1 MNDRTISLKSF
12 AGFELFIEGKIDM
25 IESKKHGYISFRRKK
40 VDEEE
45 LPSGASR
52 LFSVLLCSHRRR

>member
-25 IESKKHGYISFRRKK
+25 IESKKHGYISFSRKK
-40 VDEEE
+40 
-45 LPSGASR
+45 
-52 LFSVLLCSHRRR
+52 